1 MLAVPGQKLSLLGFE
16 LNQQLA
22 KTLQQI
28 NLKTLQGICGLVCQD
43 QTIITF
49 LFMVSLHVLGS
60 NFTGTLPSS
69 K

>member
-16 LNQQLA
+16 LNQHLA

-43 QTIITF
+43 QIIITL
-49 LFMVSLHVLGS
+49 LFMVSLQVLGS
-60 NFTGTLPSS
+60 NSTGTLTSS
-69 K
+69 R